1 MNSDRIGFTIT
12 LFLFEENTMAGARK
26 YCCNKYLERVIE
38 EYPYAKFEKAMK
50 RLSEMP
56 PSDPRIHTDRIY
68 QRMIFNREAMESAMN
83 RILWYPGG
91 EKIFDLLQ
99 MVYWSKT
106 HSEVQA
112 ALELNMLPQDAEKL
126 LRTFRIVLYD
136 ELGLILP

>member
-1 MNSDRIGFTIT
+1 
-12 LFLFEENTMAGARK
+12 MAGTRK
-26 YCCNKYLERVIE
+26 YCCNKYVERVIE
-38 EYPYAKFEKAMK
+38 EYPHNKFQKAIN

-56 PSDPRIHTDRIY
+56 TSDPRINTDRIY
-68 QRMIFNREAMESAMN
+68 QRMIFNREAVEGAMN
-83 RILWYPGG
+83 RILWYPNG

-106 HSEVQA
+106 HTEVQA

-126 LRTFRIVLYD
+126 LRIFRVILYD

>member
-1 MNSDRIGFTIT
+1 
-12 LFLFEENTMAGARK
+12 MASTRR
-26 YCCNKYLERVIE
+26 YCCNKYVERVIE
-38 EYPYAKFEKAMK
+38 EYPHEKFNKAVK

-56 PSDPRIHTDRIY
+56 PSDPRISTDRIY
-68 QRMIFNREAMESAMN
+68 QRMIFNREAVECAMN
-83 RILWYPGG
+83 RILWYPNG
-91 EKIFDLLQ
+91 EKIFELLQ

-126 LRTFRIVLYD
+126 LRQFRIILYD